1 MSPQL
6 FAYQE
11 EALLALRR
19 QEEAEA
25 TLRNA
30 PKFDVDASTK
40 FFGGPSNAY
49 FLAVR
54 AQVDMAA
61 GRFKSDIHVHKIHS
75 NIHAWWVRYYYA
87 LSNSLTSLY
96 LFVG

>member
-1 MSPQL
+1 MSPQI

-61 GRFKSDIHVHKIHS
+61 GRFKSDIYVHKIHS
-75 NIHAWWVRYYYA
+75 NIHAWWVGKILLRAIKFAY
-87 LSNSLTSLY
+87 
-96 LFVG
+96 